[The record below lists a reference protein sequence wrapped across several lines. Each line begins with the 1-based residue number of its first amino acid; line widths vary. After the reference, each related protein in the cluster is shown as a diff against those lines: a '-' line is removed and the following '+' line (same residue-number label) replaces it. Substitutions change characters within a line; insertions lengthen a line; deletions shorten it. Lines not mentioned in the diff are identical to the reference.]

1 VPEPLPQTPE
11 PSPRAAEPEPTSAP
25 PERAVEPGPRTPAV
39 ERREGADRQVASV
52 PPSGGAPSRPSASD
66 VRAALRGGAGGQGRG
81 HGGIEGTPIPLDSTD
96 ERFNDYLEQIRR
108 RIQEKWGFPCVRS
121 AASRQ
126 CEVHDASLDVH
137 FGILKD
143 GRVQFVDL
151 VRSSQYDI
159 YDEYAMNAIRLA
171 QPFPPVPAALMATV
185 PPGSTG
191 IPIAARFT
199 YVVDTSLTKLLR

>member
-1 VPEPLPQTPE
+1 
-11 PSPRAAEPEPTSAP
+11 
-25 PERAVEPGPRTPAV
+25 
-39 ERREGADRQVASV
+39 VASV
-52 PPSGGAPSRPSASD
+52 PPSGGAPPRPSASD
-66 VRAALRGGAGGQGRG
+66 VKAALRGGAGGQGRG
-81 HGGIEGTPIPLDSTD
+81 HGGIEGAPIPLDSTD
-96 ERFNDYLEQIRR
+96 ARFSDYLEQIRR

-121 AASRQ
+121 TATRP

-151 VRSSQYDI
+151 VRSSQFEI

-185 PPGSTG
+185 PAGSTG

-199 YVVDTSLTKLLR
+199 YVVDTSLMKLLR